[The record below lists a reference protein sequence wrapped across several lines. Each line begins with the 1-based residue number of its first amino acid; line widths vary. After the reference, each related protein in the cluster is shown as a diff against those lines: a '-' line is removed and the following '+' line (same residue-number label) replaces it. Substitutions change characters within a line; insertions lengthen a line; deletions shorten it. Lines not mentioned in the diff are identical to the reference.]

1 MSSAKSVNQPDSYVK
16 PQQKQVEIFQLSHYT
31 VIKLDDA
38 AGPLPDDPGR
48 VGKFAMTKP
57 NVSKLVAKS
66 SVLSASLRVIIPVGL
81 TVALFIL
88 SVFFLFI
95 PSIEKQMIA
104 QKREMIRH
112 LTDSCWSL
120 LNVYHDRVK
129 DGELSLEDAQ
139 ARVIEN
145 LRGLRYGPEGKDYF
159 WLNDMAAGMVMH
171 PYRRDLEG
179 TDMSDYADPTGKRL
193 VLEFVKTVKEDGAGY
208 VDYMWQWKDDPDQVV
223 PKMAYVRGFE
233 PWGWIVATGMYM
245 GDVRADIAPITT
257 RMLFVCCGILLVVLS
272 LSLFVVWQVVRTET
286 ARRNAEES
294 LREREEDFR
303 TLAEDA
309 PFGISITG
317 VNHRHEYL
325 NPKFIRMFGYTIED
339 VPDKK
344 TWFEKAYPDPAY
356 REKVVEAWSDD
367 LVRNSGL
374 QEINPRVFT
383 VRCKNGDDKII
394 QFRGVAMKAGKQL
407 LTFEDIT
414 EQART
419 EAALK
424 ESEQKYIELYEASK
438 RGEELYRSL
447 LHSSADAIVI
457 YDIEGTAQYVSPA
470 FTRIFGWTQE
480 ELEGKRIPFL
490 PESEKEPTMD
500 IIRELVE
507 RGTPCHGFETKR
519 FTKDGR
525 LLDVSISA
533 SRYDDHES
541 NPAGM
546 LVILRDI
553 SERKILE
560 CQFYEAQKMESIG
573 TLAGGVAHDFNNLL
587 MAIQGNASL
596 LLMDKGPE
604 HPDTK
609 RLRNIEEHVQR
620 GAHLTRQLLGF
631 ARGGKYEAKPTDL
644 NEIIQGGADLFS
656 RMKREIH
663 IHSSYQKDIWIV
675 EADQG
680 QIEQVLMNLYVNA
693 GHAMP
698 EGGDLYIATRNITVD
713 KDNPKTHGL
722 RHGKYVRISV
732 TDTGVGIDEDTLP
745 KIFDPFFTTR
755 EVGQGT
761 GLGLASAYGIIKNHG
776 GTITVTSAKGKGT
789 TFDIYFPVIEA
800 KEAPKT
806 REPDVRSEIAPGKGT
821 ILLVDDEEIVIEVGE
836 EMLERLGYQVLVATT
851 GEEAIAT
858 YREHK
863 NVIDLVILDMIMPHM
878 TGMETYDGLKKE
890 DPNIVVL
897 LSSGY
902 SIDDQA
908 TEILK
913 HGCNGFIQKPFSM
926 AALSQRIRELL
937 SNQTISGIIP

>member
-1 MSSAKSVNQPDSYVK
+1 M
-16 PQQKQVEIFQLSHYT
+16 T
-31 VIKLDDA
+31 R
-38 AGPLPDDPGR
+38 PDD
-48 VGKFAMTKP
+48 
-57 NVSKLVAKS
+57 SKLVARN
-66 SVLSASLRVIIPVGL
+66 SVLSASLSVIIPVGL
-81 TVALFIL
+81 TLALFIL
-88 SVFFLFI
+88 SVFFLVI
-95 PSIEKQMIA
+95 PSIEKQMTA

-129 DGELSLEDAQ
+129 NGELSLEDAQ
-139 ARVIEN
+139 ARAMEN
-145 LRGLRYGPEGKDYF
+145 IRGLRYGPDGKDYF

-193 VLEFVKTVKEDGAGY
+193 VLEFVETVKKDGAGY
-208 VDYMWQWKDDPDQVV
+208 VDYMWQWKDDPDQVI
-223 PKMAYVRGFE
+223 PKIAYVRGFE
-233 PWGWIVATGMYM
+233 PWAWIIATGIYVK
-245 GDVRADIAPITT
+245 DVRADIASITS
-257 RMLFVCCGILLVVLS
+257 RMLLVCSGIFLVVLA
-272 LSLFVVWQVVRTET
+272 LSLFVVWQAVKTET

-294 LREREEDFR
+294 LKEREEDFR

-309 PFGISITG
+309 PFGISVTG
-317 VNHRHEYL
+317 KDHRHEYL
-325 NPKFIRMFGYTIED
+325 NPKFIKMFGYTIDD

-344 TWFEKAYPDPAY
+344 TWFEKAYPDPDY

-367 LVRNSGL
+367 LVRNTGP

-414 EQART
+414 DQART

-438 RGEELYRSL
+438 RAEELYRSL

-490 PESEKEPTMD
+490 PESEKEPTMA

-507 RGTPCHGFETKR
+507 HGTPCHGFETKR

-533 SRYDDHES
+533 SRYDDHEA

-596 LLMDKGPE
+596 LLMDKNPE

-609 RLRNIEEHVQR
+609 RLRNIEEHIQR

-644 NEIIQGGADLFS
+644 NEITRRSADLFS
-656 RMKREIH
+656 RMKKEIH
-663 IHSSYQKDIWIV
+663 IHSSYQEDIWIV

-698 EGGDLYIATRNITVD
+698 EGGDLYIATRNITID
-713 KDNPKTHGL
+713 KDHPKTLGL
-722 RHGKYVRISV
+722 RQGKYVRISL

-761 GLGLASAYGIIKNHG
+761 GLGLASAYGIVKNHG
-776 GTITVTSAKGKGT
+776 GIITVTSAKGKGA
-789 TFDIYFPVIEA
+789 TFDIYFPVIER
-800 KEAPKT
+800 KEAPKASGL
-806 REPDVRSEIAPGKGT
+806 DVRSEIAPGRGT
-821 ILLVDDEEIVIEVGE
+821 ILLVDDEEIVVEVGQE
-836 EMLERLGYQVLVATT
+836 ILERLGYQVLVATN

-858 YREHK
+858 YRKNK

-878 TGMETYDGLKKE
+878 TGMETYDSLKKE
-890 DPNIVVL
+890 DPDIVVL

-902 SIDDQA
+902 SIDGQA

-926 AALSQRIRELL
+926 AALSQKIKELL
-937 SNQTISGIIP
+937 SNHTISGTVP